1 MSREWQQ
8 KRYRQFVLP
17 EAVYFQCIWAVRD
30 LHRMEKRIEELE
42 RNAARREDP
51 YDGGHGVSDQGI
63 YYGGGIPCAENP
75 QWELRVLKNRV
86 AMIYQ
91 ALSFVPEEYREN
103 ILSNIID
110 RVAMKTYPGKMWRYW
125 KQRFLYIL
133 AKKFAMI

>member
-30 LHRMEKRIEELE
+30 LRRMEKRIEELE
-42 RNAARREDP
+42 KSGSCRGNE
-51 YDGGHGVSDQGI
+51 GCGCWVGDQGI
-63 YYGGGIPCAENP
+63 YYGDGIPCGKDP
-75 QWELRVLKNRV
+75 QWELRALKNRV
-86 AMIYQ
+86 SMIYQ
-91 ALSFVPEEYREN
+91 ALDLVPEEYREN